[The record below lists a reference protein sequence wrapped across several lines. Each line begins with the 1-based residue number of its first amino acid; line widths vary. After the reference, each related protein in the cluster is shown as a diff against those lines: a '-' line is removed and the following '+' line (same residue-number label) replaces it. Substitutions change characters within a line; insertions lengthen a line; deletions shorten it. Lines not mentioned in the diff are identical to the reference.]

1 MKVTDLSHLIHSSMP
16 VFPGT
21 EQPIFQRANTLEK
34 DGFLEAKITMYSH
47 TGTHIDAPAHMHQNG
62 PYLDEFA
69 IDKFIGTAIILDF
82 SRSNTQALDI
92 ESIISHEETIQ
103 TIDFLILKT
112 GWSKYWGN
120 PKYYKGF
127 PYLTEKTAEWL
138 SQFALKGIGIDAI
151 SIDDIE
157 SSSFPVHKI
166 LLEKNIVIIENLTN
180 LDSID
185 PKASFLLSVM
195 PLKNKQADGS
205 PVRAIAIEH

>member
-21 EQPIFQRANTLEK
+21 EQPTFQRANTLEK

-62 PYLDEFA
+62 SYLDEFA

-82 SRSNTQALDI
+82 SRSNTQVLDI
-92 ESIISHEETIQ
+92 ESIISHEETIRN
-103 TIDFLILKT
+103 IDFLILKT

-127 PYLTEKTAEWL
+127 PYLTEESAKWL

-185 PKASFLLSVM
+185 PRASFLLSVM
-195 PLKNKQADGS
+195 PIKNKQADGS
-205 PVRAIAIEH
+205 PVRAISIEL

>member
-21 EQPIFQRANTLEK
+21 EQPIFQRANTLEN

-47 TGTHIDAPAHMHQNG
+47 TGTHIDAPAHMHLNG

-82 SRSNTQALDI
+82 SRSNTQVLDI

-127 PYLTEKTAEWL
+127 PYLTEKSAKWL

-166 LLEKNIVIIENLTN
+166 LLEKNIIIIENLTN

-185 PKASFLLSVM
+185 TKGSFLLSVM
-195 PLKNKQADGS
+195 PLKTKLADGS
-205 PVRAIAIEH
+205 PVRAIAIEL